1 MVKEMV
7 QSLKAENEKLKKR
20 VEDVFGELKQL
31 QDLFKTRG
39 DDSHVES
46 SSEAAE
52 QMKSLEYLSKEYD
65 DLVRF
70 RKQVGDKLNA
80 IEKTLSDLLTKVN
93 ELSSAIDLAQ
103 EYSYSYNVKLVGVP
117 ELKQRESAYE
127 TSQLCLKIFSAIG
140 VDIKTFDIDIAHR
153 VTPRH
158 AAGAEGRPKPIVCKF
173 TRRLARDQVMALRRE
188 VTKIIPSSIGL
199 REQDSME
206 SVGIFDHLSPRL
218 QYLMSDARKFKER
231 FGYAYCWA
239 KNSTIWLRE
248 NEGSRPI
255 AIKTAR
261 DLENL
266 KSHQGLPELSNH

>member
-1 MVKEMV
+1 MVKETV

-20 VEDVFGELKQL
+20 VEDVFNELKQL

-39 DDSHVES
+39 DDGHVES

-65 DLVRF
+65 DLAKL
-70 RKQVGDKLNA
+70 RK
-80 IEKTLSDLLTKVN
+80 
-93 ELSSAIDLAQ
+93 Q

-140 VDIKTFDIDIAHR
+140 EDIKTYDIDIAHR

-158 AAGAEGRPKPIVCKF
+158 AAGAEGRRKPIVCKF

-206 SVGIFDHLSPRL
+206 SVGIFDLLSPRL

-231 FGYAYCWA
+231 FGYANCWA

-255 AIKTAR
+255 TIKTAR

-266 KSHQGLPELSNH
+266 KSRQGLPELSNH